1 MLYLA
6 RLFFYIFKEMVFDNA
21 EESNF
26 KSAKFNARKFMVL
39 VLIMISTLFNAW
51 LLYRFVIVAV
61 EFREMEA
68 QVKACVEEKEHVP
81 VLAPAKSEKSAPPA
95 SSDRRKGIT
104 E

>member
-39 VLIMISTLFNAW
+39 ILIMTSMLFNAW
-51 LLYRFVIVAV
+51 LLYRFVIVAI

-68 QVKACVEEKEHVP
+68 KVEECVTLNQENASSTP
-81 VLAPAKSEKSAPPA
+81 SQQEKSAPIA
-95 SSDRRKGIT
+95 SSDRNKSKT